1 MIPSYMVNLGIM
13 NPEGGLCCT
22 IWEARRVNNISLR
35 RHVVVLSETF
45 SMASHKK
52 TICWVHGWLVS
63 SGQYLL
69 VQPWAGLITSLRE
82 FSFQRL
88 VVAYSLSGVCGP
100 RWIGSFGRPERF
112 FFEEW
117 TRVSSSIDD
126 PWVAALSW
134 ATNILLCFLNRSI
147 VLLSSSSCL

>member
-52 TICWVHGWLVS
+52 TICSVHGWLVS

-82 FSFQRL
+82 FSF
-88 VVAYSLSGVCGP
+88 
-100 RWIGSFGRPERF
+100 
-112 FFEEW
+112 
-117 TRVSSSIDD
+117 
-126 PWVAALSW
+126 
-134 ATNILLCFLNRSI
+134 
-147 VLLSSSSCL
+147 